1 MAEFLKKA
9 SGSLQTMPEFI
20 TVFILYK
27 RRITSKQMHHK
38 SYQTEEKSHQMP
50 RNSVKKANKRCGIHY
65 KRRLYSLPCLR
76 TAHNTQKSLAE
87 IVSNRQKNR
96 IHAQ

>member
-50 RNSVKKANKRCGIHY
+50 KNSVEMSGIPIEGVGFVINNAIIHY
-65 KRRLYSLPCLR
+65 YVQFY
-76 TAHNTQKSLAE
+76 TNGA
-87 IVSNRQKNR
+87 
-96 IHAQ
+96 